1 MAKSARSQVK
11 KKTSAIRSKSRS
23 AVEEA
28 RLKRVA
34 EHLARGQKLQE
45 QQKQQDAVDGTDA
58 GHDDT
63 AMEVDRKGPKI
74 TASGKIST
82 SGGRGSA
89 RESFKGGKFL
99 ARKRAKNAMTM
110 RRK

>member
-11 KKTSAIRSKSRS
+11 KKFSAIRSKSRS
-23 AVEEA
+23 SIEEA

-34 EHLARGQKLQE
+34 EHLARGQKQQEKEKQE
-45 QQKQQDAVDGTDA
+45 QAADSAAVDDST
-58 GHDDT
+58 
-63 AMEVDRKGPKI
+63 MEVDPKGPKT

-89 RESFKGGKFL
+89 RETFKGGKFL

-110 RRK
+110 RRR